1 MFRSASLFIGTSFTV
16 AVFTIFATSNV
27 DSIVGIPTALWKH
40 SNDPLLYSLTLTLMI
55 KLQFCFMYISNCV
68 CRFGNSLKMTII
80 LTTVLCLISTISS
93 TCILTVNKDNS
104 DYTSVPQDINISV
117 TCLSLVDNEI
127 SVIDNTSFHLYKEL
141 YQVNMKYNPLVEVKA
156 GVFDNNPQFKH
167 FYCFACKIAS
177 FPSDF
182 GPATSTLE
190 KLDVG
195 LGLKDISV
203 WEQLKIGQFPKL
215 SLIYITGIRTSDINY
230 VYLPQTLHSLHIDLM
245 QLTVFPNLTSA
256 RFPKLG
262 YLRAG
267 RNQFQ
272 ETPNP
277 FLGLSKTVWMIDIKS
292 AKLRFAGGIES
303 LPRLHGFRIHDNE
316 LETVPDLLGLKWL
329 KRLRIAGNS
338 RMNCDYRMCWRRLW
352 NRMRAPLVEEND
364 VTCVEPP
371 LLANKKLSLVNPKF
385 MWCDNGKSWFI

>member
-1 MFRSASLFIGTSFTV
+1 MKKLQTFKWPNL
-16 AVFTIFATSNV
+16 VFT
-27 DSIVGIPTALWKH
+27 
-40 SNDPLLYSLTLTLMI
+40 YSHVQTTIWSYHIEKYMLN
-55 KLQFCFMYISNCV
+55 FV
-68 CRFGNSLKMTII
+68 CRFGNRLKMMII
-80 LTTVLCLISTISS
+80 VTTALCLISTVSS
-93 TCILTVNKDNS
+93 SCILTVNKDENG
-104 DYTSVPQDINISV
+104 YTSVPQDINISV
-117 TCLSLVDNEI
+117 TCLSLVDNKI
-127 SVIDNTSFHLYKEL
+127 SIIDNTSFRIYKEL
-141 YQVNMKYNPLVEVKA
+141 HQVNLNYNPLVEVKA
-156 GVFDNNPQFKH
+156 GVFYNNPQVTN

-177 FPSDF
+177 LPSDF

-190 KLDVG
+190 KLHVG

-203 WEQLKIGQFPKL
+203 WRQLKIKQFPKL
-215 SLIYITGIRTSDINY
+215 KSIIITGTRTSDIND
-230 VYLPQTLHSLHIDLM
+230 VYLPPTINSLRIDLM
-245 QLTVFPNLTSA
+245 RLTVFPNLTSV

-262 YLRAG
+262 YLRAS

-277 FLGLSKTVWMIDIKS
+277 FLGLSKTVWFIDIRS
-292 AKLRFAGGIES
+292 AKLRSAGGIES
-303 LPRLHGFRIHDNE
+303 VPRLGGFRIHDNE

-352 NRMRAPLVEEND
+352 KRMRAPLVEEDD

-385 MWCDNGKSWFI
+385 MWCDNGKSLFT